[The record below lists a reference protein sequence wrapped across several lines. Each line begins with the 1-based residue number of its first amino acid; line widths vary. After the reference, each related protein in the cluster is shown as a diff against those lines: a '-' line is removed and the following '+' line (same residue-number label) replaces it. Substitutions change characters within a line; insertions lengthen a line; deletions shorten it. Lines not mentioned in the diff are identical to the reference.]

1 MQHRLN
7 LCIKTEQHIHPRTLV
22 AFVQDTLSGACQS
35 HRQIGNIWDLLFQKH
50 HLRDPSLTLDRF
62 YDMLTA
68 FLTEVKVIEEQQQL
82 TDIVN
87 NTAPSV
93 RPSEY
98 DVYMASVKGKGKSN
112 KDKTRQKW
120 REPCSD
126 WWKPQGCPKGQ
137 QCPKYHPGK
146 TPGRCTICGSTG
158 HFTST
163 CSRPRKVKGK
173 NLEPEED
180 FEEVQVEDDEE
191 ECAVNKGKKG
201 KGKGKKEEV
210 ER

>member
-1 MQHRLN
+1 MVLPDDISEVSMQKELLTPPKIAPSTVDQVRLWLTGVQHRLN

-22 AFVQDTLSGACQS
+22 AFVQETLSGACQS
-35 HRQIGNIWDLLFQKH
+35 HRQIGNIWDFLFQKH

-98 DVYMASVKGKGKSN
+98 DV
-112 KDKTRQKW
+112 
-120 REPCSD
+120 
-126 WWKPQGCPKGQ
+126 
-137 QCPKYHPGK
+137 
-146 TPGRCTICGSTG
+146 
-158 HFTST
+158 
-163 CSRPRKVKGK
+163 
-173 NLEPEED
+173 
-180 FEEVQVEDDEE
+180 
-191 ECAVNKGKKG
+191 
-201 KGKGKKEEV
+201 
-210 ER
+210 